1 MTAIVSDSLQ
11 GEIDTMTT
19 RRQVMKGTAAIA
31 AGVFASGRFA
41 ALAQDAAAEP
51 PLVWVRV
58 HTMDSIEL
66 VQEGSQHVVET
77 LIPQVKTLPG
87 YGGYIKGEVI
97 DQPKSLAIS
106 VVDDEAHLEELRE
119 VLRVF
124 IEGLGERFANLELS
138 EHLGPL
144 SMKASPAGTEGT
156 PQPSG
161 PLTTGYIAVRNH
173 TSLPGTDPMDFVPAA
188 QEGFLP
194 IVTAIEGFLGYLWF
208 PHETGFT
215 AISLYTSPESAQAS
229 TDAAMS
235 WATENLAKYT
245 DMNPEVINA
254 TLVYADLPVLAAE

>member
-1 MTAIVSDSLQ
+1 MTAIVSDSLE

-51 PLVWVRV
+51 PLVSLRVRTLRSIDLV
-58 HTMDSIEL
+58 HEVNPQVIHTF
-66 VQEGSQHVVET
+66 
-77 LIPQVKTLPG
+77 IPQVKALPG
-87 YGGYIKGEVI
+87 YGGYILGDVI
-97 DQPKSLAIS
+97 DQPQSLAIS
-106 VVDDEAHLEELRE
+106 VVDNREHLEDLRE
-119 VLRVF
+119 VSRIFVA
-124 IEGLGERFANLELS
+124 GLDEKFAQETPK
-138 EHLGPL
+138 EYLGPL

-173 TSLPGTDPMDFVPAA
+173 TSLPGTDPMDFVPEAE
-188 QEGFLP
+188 EGFLP

-208 PHETGFT
+208 PHDVGFT

-235 WATENLAKYT
+235 WATEKLAKYT